1 MSSVLSGRFHME
13 IDMWKKRESGWWTG
27 LSQDLELY
35 LVYSTSLLI
44 TWFSYTAELPATA
57 AGTA

>member
-1 MSSVLSGRFHME
+1 ME

-57 AGTA
+57 ADTA